1 MTLMITFMR
10 PFSFKYKALA
20 GLLVLENINTVVWL
34 LQEASNVDQE
44 RVSIFV
50 TPDDANAR
58 NL

>member
-10 PFSFKYKALA
+10 PFSCKYKALA